1 MIKKKFFL
9 KSHFWKGCEA
19 HRNETGR
26 EFSSIEY
33 DEKFEMEVENF
44 AQAIVDNI
52 FDQKNASSD
61 VDDVSDF
68 GVLNSVVS
76 AAEMAVA
83 AVLPLNSV
91 SELES
96 FDESNFD
103 DVLLAKTYQEVIRL
117 QNFVSN
123 QPCAR
128 LDRFGKVFNFT
139 IARCCAL

>member
-1 MIKKKFFL
+1 
-9 KSHFWKGCEA
+9 
-19 HRNETGR
+19 
-26 EFSSIEY
+26 
-33 DEKFEMEVENF
+33 MEVENF

-96 FDESNFD
+96 FDESNFECELSLEILFL
-103 DVLLAKTYQEVIRL
+103 VR
-117 QNFVSN
+117 
-123 QPCAR
+123 
-128 LDRFGKVFNFT
+128 VFSKF
-139 IARCCAL
+139 